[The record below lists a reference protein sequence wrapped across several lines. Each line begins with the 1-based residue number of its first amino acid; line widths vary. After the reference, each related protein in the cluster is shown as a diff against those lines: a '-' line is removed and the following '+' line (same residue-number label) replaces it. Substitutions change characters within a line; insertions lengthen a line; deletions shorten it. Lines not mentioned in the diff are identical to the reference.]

1 MIKVSI
7 IIPIYNAE
15 KYLKQCIKS
24 VLSQTL
30 KELEIICVD
39 DGSTDD
45 SALIIKK
52 LISHDKRIRLLH
64 QTNQGAG
71 IARNQALDK
80 AKGKYV
86 AFLDAD
92 DFYIDNDALR
102 LMFDACEKNG
112 LSASASLR
120 KCLVDGMLEDG
131 SLFQNVVKGKIL
143 DYCDYQIDYDYQNF
157 IFLRKIL
164 VENSFYFPD
173 YRRFQ
178 DPPFLVQVLYKIR
191 KFMVID
197 TYLYC
202 YRVTNPEVR
211 FDNKK
216 ILDLLY
222 GLIDNLTF
230 AKENHLETLFQ
241 NTIYRLEYEY
251 RTIILKNIDV
261 DNLELLKLLMQAN
274 QIICSQKCNSNYIIK
289 PLRVILLYANQ
300 YEVKLLERIKDKS
313 EMVLYGAGKYGHAF
327 LKFLKKN
334 NVLNKV
340 VYIVVSDLKGNELYI
355 ENIPVISLEHFLK
368 LEKKSVF
375 VTVGE
380 KIQPEIQRCLEDN
393 GCQHYEIVKDE
404 FLYAISEEMIKI
416 KDKNEKL

>member
-313 EMVLYGAGKYGHAF
+313 EIVLYGAGKYGHAF
-327 LKFLKKN
+327 LEFLKKN
-334 NVLNKV
+334 HFFNKV
-340 VYIVVSDLKGNELYI
+340 VYIVVSDLKENELYI
-355 ENIPVISLEHFLK
+355 DNIPVITLENLQRIG
-368 LEKKSVF
+368 EKPVF

-380 KIQPEIQRCLEDN
+380 EVQPEIKEYLDKN
-393 GCQHYEIVKDE
+393 NYQHYEIIKDE
-404 FLYAISEEMIKI
+404 FLYAIASEMV
-416 KDKNEKL
+416 

>member
-1 MIKVSI
+1 MIKLSI
-7 IIPIYNAE
+7 IIPVYNCE
-15 KYLKQCIKS
+15 RFLNQCINS
-24 VLSQTL
+24 VLMQTL
-30 KELEIICVD
+30 DNIEVICID
-39 DGSTDD
+39 DGSTDQSVD
-45 SALIIKK
+45 IIKK
-52 LISHDKRIRLLH
+52 KSLADNRIVLF
-64 QTNQGAG
+64 QQENKGAG
-71 IARNQALDK
+71 IARNIGIDK

-120 KCLVDGMLEDG
+120 KCLLDGMLEDG

-274 QIICSQKCNSNYIIK
+274 QMICSQKGDSNYIIK
-289 PLRVILLYANQ
+289 PLRMILLYANQ
-300 YEVKLLERIKDKS
+300 YEMKLLERIKDKS
-313 EMVLYGAGKYGHAF
+313 EIVLYGAGKYGHAF
-327 LKFLKKN
+327 LEFLKKN
-334 NVLNKV
+334 HVLNKV

-355 ENIPVISLEHFLK
+355 KNIPVISLEYFLK
-368 LEKKSVF
+368 LEEKSVF

-380 KIQPEIQRCLEDN
+380 KIQTEIQRCLEDN
-393 GCQHYEIVKDE
+393 GYQHYEIVKDE
-404 FLYAISEEMIKI
+404 FLYAISEEMIK
-416 KDKNEKL
+416 D

>member
-1 MIKVSI
+1 MIKISV

-15 KYLKQCIKS
+15 KYLEQCIKS

-52 LISHDKRIRLLH
+52 LISQDKRIRLLY

-86 AFLDAD
+86 TFLDAD
-92 DFYIDNDALR
+92 DYYIDKDALR
-102 LMFDACEKNG
+102 LMFEACEANG

-120 KCLVDGMLEDG
+120 KCLVDGIIEDG
-131 SLFQNVVKGKIL
+131 SLFQNVAKGKIL
-143 DYCDYQIDYDYQNF
+143 DYYDYQIDYDYQNF
-157 IFLRKIL
+157 IFLREIL
-164 VENSFYFPD
+164 VNNGFYFPN

-178 DPPFLVQVLYKIR
+178 DPPFLVKVLYKIR
-191 KFMVID
+191 RFMVVD
-197 TYLYC
+197 TNLYC
-202 YRVTNPEVR
+202 YRIVNPEVR

-216 ILDLLY
+216 TLDLLY

-274 QIICSQKCNSNYIIK
+274 QMICSQKGDSNYIIK
-289 PLRVILLYANQ
+289 PLRMILLYANQ
-300 YEVKLLERIKDKS
+300 YEMKLLERIKDKS
-313 EMVLYGAGKYGHAF
+313 EIVLYGAGKYGHAF
-327 LKFLKKN
+327 LEFLKKN
-334 NVLNKV
+334 HVLNKV

-355 ENIPVISLEHFLK
+355 KNIPVISLEYFLK
-368 LEKKSVF
+368 LEEKSVF

-380 KIQPEIQRCLEDN
+380 KIQTEIQRCLEDN
-393 GCQHYEIVKDE
+393 GYQHYEIVKDE
-404 FLYAISEEMIKI
+404 FLYAISEEMIK
-416 KDKNEKL
+416 D